1 MLIFSNGFFN
11 AVSSTH
17 TKKNLIIFHF
27 IGPVADRLPWLH
39 ATKGNWEKYFF
50 HHSDDLALYYCLIS
64 AFHFLFF
71 SSPLWSVFC
80 CVSRLHFVC
89 VLICLV
95 LEFSCSSA
103 MHVTAQ
109 CGPISPKLQNPKK
122 CVPVKDTQNN
132 ALPKGLF
139 MKGESTDKHPRH
151 KNTHIQAHT
160 HTSSAPILLLFA
172 HMLYFWNALR
182 YFTFRIYITQWDSAT
197 TAVLTLHVH
206 VPGLCLD
213 SIQASVQPL
222 SHHVVYHSLLIRHR
236 AVVSLAFS
244 PPLLEII
251 LNN

>member
-1 MLIFSNGFFN
+1 M
-11 AVSSTH
+11 TWP
-17 TKKNLIIFHF
+17 F
-27 IGPVADRLPWLH
+27 ITVWYLL
-39 ATKGNWEKYFF
+39 F
-50 HHSDDLALYYCLIS
+50 IS
-64 AFHFLFF
+64 FF
-71 SSPLWSVFC
+71 SHLLSGLLYCSIFC

-89 VLICLV
+89 VLICLA

-103 MHVTAQ
+103 MHVTAR

-122 CVPVKDTQNN
+122 CVSVKSC
-132 ALPKGLF
+132 AHRI
-139 MKGESTDKHPRH
+139 MPRR
-151 KNTHIQAHT
+151 KVSSWRVKAPANSRGTKTHTSKHT
-160 HTSSAPILLLFA
+160 HTSSAPILLVFA

-182 YFTFRIYITQWDSAT
+182 YFTFRIYSTRWDSAT
-197 TAVLTLHVH
+197 TAVVTLHVR

-251 LNN
+251 LHN